1 MSQSTYTFDGGTNL
15 KDGALTKL
23 AEKRVWPQ
31 MVRNHFMWSRFGQK
45 RGPEVNSRKREITL
59 RIYDGQVSTFGT
71 ESGVLPRSR
80 PESEIR
86 AEYGFTKMLRG
97 FSFTPEAM
105 EQMKQPSSLM
115 GLAERL
121 DAYGE
126 AIQHEMARFFYG
138 NGSAAVAAITAT
150 PTLSAGVYTVTVDDA
165 SDSWAGVGSR
175 GTADIKVGSDY
186 DLVLNPTSS
195 NSIAARLLVTN
206 ITSATTFKGTLVA
219 GIGSADPT
227 LAISGSIVVPP
238 GSRPAGTTTSY
249 AFHGIGYHLVDS
261 TTTEWQSLTTI
272 PLQLRAVV
280 KDMNGASLT
289 IGYANYIE
297 DACRQRRANVDTGGT
312 DNTLIIASIGQ
323 HAKLKQQL
331 NSYRRADMGATTLTT
346 GGVDV
351 ANQFGNKWV
360 TDPACPDSRLFNLDE
375 SDFSMA
381 VLKEL
386 SYVDNGNDG
395 KMTLRPYGS
404 GDTFYH
410 IYDGWFQMLFEF
422 VCRTP
427 SKQAALID
435 LGVSDIIKASETA
448 YTF

>member
-59 RIYDGQVSTFGT
+59 RIYDGQISTFGT
-71 ESGVLPRSR
+71 ESGILPRSL
-80 PESEIR
+80 PESELR

-175 GTADIKVGSDY
+175 
-186 DLVLNPTSS
+186 
-195 NSIAARLLVTN
+195 
-206 ITSATTFKGTLVA
+206 
-219 GIGSADPT
+219 
-227 LAISGSIVVPP
+227 
-238 GSRPAGTTTSY
+238 
-249 AFHGIGYHLVDS
+249 
-261 TTTEWQSLTTI
+261 
-272 PLQLRAVV
+272 
-280 KDMNGASLT
+280 
-289 IGYANYIE
+289 
-297 DACRQRRANVDTGGT
+297 
-312 DNTLIIASIGQ
+312 
-323 HAKLKQQL
+323 
-331 NSYRRADMGATTLTT
+331 
-346 GGVDV
+346 
-351 ANQFGNKWV
+351 
-360 TDPACPDSRLFNLDE
+360 
-375 SDFSMA
+375 
-381 VLKEL
+381 
-386 SYVDNGNDG
+386 
-395 KMTLRPYGS
+395 
-404 GDTFYH
+404 
-410 IYDGWFQMLFEF
+410 
-422 VCRTP
+422 
-427 SKQAALID
+427 
-435 LGVSDIIKASETA
+435 
-448 YTF
+448 